1 MVFQAELIAGSEASP
16 PARVTPTIRDAH
28 SEGGDALRF
37 QLFRDALCSALL
49 WLSHVKGYLITGG
62 RDLVTLDLG
71 I

>member
-37 QLFRDALCSALL
+37 QLFRDLMQRSPVALPCEG
-49 WLSHVKGYLITGG
+49 V
-62 RDLVTLDLG
+62 LDNRWA
-71 I
+71 